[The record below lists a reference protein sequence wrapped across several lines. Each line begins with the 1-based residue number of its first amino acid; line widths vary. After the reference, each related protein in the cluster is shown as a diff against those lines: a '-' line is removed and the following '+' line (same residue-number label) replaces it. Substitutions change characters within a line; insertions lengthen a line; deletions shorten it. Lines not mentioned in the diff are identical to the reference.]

1 MTESIIL
8 HHYDKS
14 PYAEKIRLMF
24 GLTNTSWSS
33 LLSPAW
39 PPRPNLDPLTGG
51 YRRIPVA
58 QIGADIFCDTAL
70 IAQEVARLSGSA
82 ALDPT
87 AVDGSALALMQQ
99 AEGQAFFAAIA
110 TVPPLR
116 LISTMMQGFG
126 PVGTYR
132 FIKDRVSLLKG
143 GASRP
148 PKGEKAK
155 VVMDSLFYALEV
167 RLSECAWVGG
177 DSPSVADLAVFHP
190 LWLHVSCNRKPL
202 EASQKIQQWYS
213 RVENIGHGTRSET
226 SQADAFKQARESEPR
241 LLPVSVSDAPVA
253 IGAVVEVAPLD
264 YGVVPVKG
272 TLAAVTE
279 NRIIVARETADFG
292 KLHVHFP
299 RAGYSIV
306 AK

>member
-87 AVDGSALALMQQ
+87 AVDGSALELMKQ
-99 AEGQAFFAAIA
+99 AEGQAFFAAIG
-110 TVPPLR
+110 TVPPFR
-116 LISTMMQGFG
+116 LITTMLQGFG
-126 PVGTYR
+126 PIGTYR

-143 GASRP
+143 GTSRP
-148 PKGEKAK
+148 PKGDKAK
-155 VVMDSLFYALEV
+155 LVMDSLFYALDT
-167 RLSECAWVGG
+167 RLAEGAWVGG
-177 DSPSVADLAVFHP
+177 ENPSVADLAVFHP

-202 EASQKIQQWYS
+202 AASQKIQQWYS
-213 RVENIGHGTRSET
+213 RVENIGHGTRSEI

-241 LLPVSVSDAPVA
+241 LLPVSVGDAPVA

-272 TLAAVTE
+272 ALVAVTE
-279 NRIIVARETADFG
+279 SRIIVARETADFG
-292 KLHVHFP
+292 TLHVHFP

>member
-8 HHYDKS
+8 HHYDNS

-24 GLTNTSWSS
+24 GLTNMSWSS

-87 AVDGSALALMQQ
+87 
-99 AEGQAFFAAIA
+99 

-116 LISTMMQGFG
+116 LLTTMMKGFG
-126 PVGTYR
+126 PIGTYR

-143 GASRP
+143 GTSRP
-148 PKGEKAK
+148 PKGDKAK
-155 VVMDSLFYALEV
+155 VVMESLFYALEES
-167 RLSECAWVGG
+167 LAESAWVGG
-177 DSPSVADLAVFHP
+177 DSPSVADLAVYHP

-213 RVENIGHGTRSET
+213 RVENIGHGTRSEIT
-226 SQADAFKQARESEPR
+226 QADAFNAARQAEPR
-241 LLPVSVSDAPVA
+241 ALPASIKGTPVA
-253 IGAVVEVAPLD
+253 IGSAVQVAPSD
-264 YGVVPVKG
+264 YGLVPVAG
-272 TLAAVTE
+272 TLAALTE
-279 NRIIVARETADFG
+279 NRIIVARQTSDFG
-292 KLHVHFP
+292 LLHIHFP
-299 RAGYSIV
+299 RAAYSIS
-306 AK
+306 AT

>member
-8 HHYDKS
+8 HHYDNS

-24 GLTNTSWSS
+24 GLTNMSWSS

-87 AVDGSALALMQQ
+87 AVDGRALELMKQ

-116 LISTMMQGFG
+116 LLTTMMKGFG
-126 PVGTYR
+126 PIGTYR

-143 GASRP
+143 GTSRP
-148 PKGEKAK
+148 PKGDKAK
-155 VVMDSLFYALEV
+155 VVMESLFYALEGS
-167 RLSECAWVGG
+167 LAESAWVGG
-177 DSPSVADLAVFHP
+177 DSPSVADLAVYHP

-213 RVENIGHGTRSET
+213 RVENIGHGTRSEIT
-226 SQADAFKQARESEPR
+226 QADAFNAARQAEPR
-241 LLPVSVSDAPVA
+241 ALPASIKDTSVA
-253 IGAVVEVAPLD
+253 IGSAVQVAPSD
-264 YGVVPVKG
+264 YGLVPVAG
-272 TLAAVTE
+272 TLAALTE
-279 NRIIVARETADFG
+279 NRIIVARQTSDFG
-292 KLHVHFP
+292 LLHIHFP